1 LEQVRGAVRGRVGG
15 GVGRCGPRVVG
26 RADAALDYALAA
38 ARLWSGAAE
47 GAGLARLQHSYP
59 AFESAVGEDVHR
71 LDTDRLV
78 VAEVRAGY
86 GCSQLAA
93 SAKLGFAEFLRDIP
107 AVADALATG

>member
-1 LEQVRGAVRGRVGG
+1 
-15 GVGRCGPRVVG
+15 
-26 RADAALDYALAA
+26 
-38 ARLWSGAAE
+38 
-47 GAGLARLQHSYP
+47 LARLQHTYP

-93 SAKLGFAEFLRDIP
+93 SASSGLLGA
-107 AVADALATG
+107 